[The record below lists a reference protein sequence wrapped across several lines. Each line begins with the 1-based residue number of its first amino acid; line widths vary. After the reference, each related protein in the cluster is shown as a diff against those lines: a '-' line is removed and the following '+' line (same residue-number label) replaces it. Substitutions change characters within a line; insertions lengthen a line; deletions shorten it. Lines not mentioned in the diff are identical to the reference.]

1 MQSAAHCWCASVC
14 VCMCAWI
21 VHVFFSKLVWVTFW
35 GMCVSW
41 QSVGII
47 IIIAVPV
54 AMAANVKVDRS
65 IWRPSPAPH
74 TRARTHTRRHSVQ
87 QWQFMFIEL
96 MLICAPRHDFLME
109 CNFVSGR
116 AVHISD
122 LLYRTQRHWIT
133 DCQNDWLTAW
143 VIDWVNDWITARM
156 SVYRFGPT
164 GVHSIAISN
173 AFMLA
178 VCQKPKPERQP
189 KKKEK
194 NQSSLL
200 LCNRSVI
207 CAVLLST
214 ADAAYA

>member
-1 MQSAAHCWCASVC
+1 
-14 VCMCAWI
+14 
-21 VHVFFSKLVWVTFW
+21 
-35 GMCVSW
+35 
-41 QSVGII
+41 
-47 IIIAVPV
+47 
-54 AMAANVKVDRS
+54 MAANVKVDRS

-74 TRARTHTRRHSVQ
+74 TRARTHTRSRSVQ

-133 DCQNDWLTAW
+133 DCHNDWLTAW

-156 SVYRFGPT
+156 SVCLSVCRFGPT

-194 NQSSLL
+194 IKVVCYSTIVASFVQFYCRQHTLRMRNVVCISSLNCGQL
-200 LCNRSVI
+200 LGSSVTETNI
-207 CAVLLST
+207 TNASFWLFAFIELHWLRECVCC
-214 ADAAYA
+214 